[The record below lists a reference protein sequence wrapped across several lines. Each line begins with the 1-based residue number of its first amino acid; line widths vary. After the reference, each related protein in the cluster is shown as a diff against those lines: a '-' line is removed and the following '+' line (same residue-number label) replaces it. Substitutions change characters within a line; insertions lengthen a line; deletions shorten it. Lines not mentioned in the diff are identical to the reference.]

1 MSFIIR
7 LFRGSIVVAL
17 VLLVIWIIWYIG
29 LEDKSEYFVKT
40 RKLLE
45 KIRSLKSNKRG
56 IWKE

>member
-1 MSFIIR
+1 MNLIIR
-7 LFRGSIVVAL
+7 LLRGSVMVAL

-45 KIRSLKSNKRG
+45 KIRSLKSKKRG
-56 IWKE
+56 

>member
-1 MSFIIR
+1 MSLIIR
-7 LFRGSIVVAL
+7 LLRGSVMVVL

-45 KIRSLKSNKRG
+45 KIRALKSKKRG
-56 IWKE
+56 